1 MIKRKIMKALYETI
15 CVAAICAIP
24 ATAFGASGNDGSE
37 AVKFGLL
44 EGIEYEVNA
53 GTNIGGATPLP
64 IPAEIRHIDSFSP
77 RLNLQIGAKVTK
89 WFATDKKWG
98 VALGVRFET
107 KGMDTK
113 ATVKNYGMEIYD
125 NGNKLSGRWTG
136 KVNTK
141 YQSQQLVVPVT
152 AVLRVHRRTVLNAGP
167 YFSYAFSNSF
177 DGFVHDGYLREG
189 GPTGDKYVF
198 EDGSRASYDFGEN
211 LSTFQWGMQAGVS
224 WSAYKHL
231 VVNANLVWGCNDI
244 FESSFKTIS
253 FDLYP
258 VYLNFGFGY
267 VF

>member
-1 MIKRKIMKALYETI
+1 MIKRKIMKALYKTI
-15 CVAAICAIP
+15 CVAAICAVP

-113 ATVKNYGMEIYD
+113 ATVKNYGMEI
-125 NGNKLSGRWTG
+125 
-136 KVNTK
+136 
-141 YQSQQLVVPVT
+141 
-152 AVLRVHRRTVLNAGP
+152 
-167 YFSYAFSNSF
+167 
-177 DGFVHDGYLREG
+177 
-189 GPTGDKYVF
+189 
-198 EDGSRASYDFGEN
+198 
-211 LSTFQWGMQAGVS
+211 
-224 WSAYKHL
+224 
-231 VVNANLVWGCNDI
+231 
-244 FESSFKTIS
+244 
-253 FDLYP
+253 
-258 VYLNFGFGY
+258 
-267 VF
+267 

>member
-1 MIKRKIMKALYETI
+1 MIKRKIMKALYKTI
-15 CVAAICAIP
+15 CVAAICAVP

-141 YQSQQLVVPVT
+141 
-152 AVLRVHRRTVLNAGP
+152 
-167 YFSYAFSNSF
+167 
-177 DGFVHDGYLREG
+177 
-189 GPTGDKYVF
+189 
-198 EDGSRASYDFGEN
+198 
-211 LSTFQWGMQAGVS
+211 
-224 WSAYKHL
+224 
-231 VVNANLVWGCNDI
+231 
-244 FESSFKTIS
+244 
-253 FDLYP
+253 
-258 VYLNFGFGY
+258 
-267 VF
+267 